1 MLILNVLYFAK
12 SINFQF
18 CEIEYV
24 KLLYNNNVA
33 YICANFSTLQS

>member
-18 CEIEYV
+18 REIEYV
-24 KLLYNNNVA
+24 RLLYNNNITA
-33 YICANFSTLQS
+33 SAFSIE